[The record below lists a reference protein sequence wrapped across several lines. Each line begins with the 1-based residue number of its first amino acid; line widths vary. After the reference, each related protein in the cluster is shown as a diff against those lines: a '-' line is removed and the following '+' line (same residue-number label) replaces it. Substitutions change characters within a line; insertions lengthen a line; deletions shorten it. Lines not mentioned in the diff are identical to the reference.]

1 MSTHRPFRVTVAA
14 LLATGLAL
22 AGCTS
27 GSGTSK
33 DNGKSGGSS
42 GSTTSGS
49 QSSTS
54 AAPAAPAVLA
64 LNPANG
70 AKNINPAVPITAT
83 VKDGTISSATL
94 VSSTNTVVKGAV
106 AAAGTSWKS
115 ARALGYGKTYTLK
128 VTAKNADGKVVTEA
142 SKFTTV
148 TPNNVTMPYLQDTY
162 NTGLVK
168 GGTYGVGMIINIHF
182 DEPITNRAAAEK
194 AISITSTPAVTG
206 AFYWLSNQVVHWRPK
221 AYWKPGTIVTVKA
234 NTYGVQLSNG
244 LYGQA
249 DKATSFKIGA
259 SHVCIAS
266 DKTYM
271 VTCRTNGKAVKTM
284 PTAMGQHITIQ
295 GKNGPVSL
303 YTPQGTYTVMD
314 HNTSVVMD
322 SASFGVP
329 HSSPYGYKE
338 TIYWATRIS
347 NGGVFLHELDSTVW
361 AQGHQDISHG
371 CLNLNHTNAVWFYH
385 YSQIG
390 DVVTVT
396 DTNGPTLTV
405 SDGGDWTVSWATW
418 LKGGVNKA

>member
-1 MSTHRPFRVTVAA
+1 MGTYRPFRLTVAA
-14 LLATGLAL
+14 IVVTGLAL

-27 GSGTSK
+27 GDKTGK
-33 DNGKSGGSS
+33 DTAKS
-42 GSTTSGS
+42 GSTGSTGSGS
-49 QSSTS
+49 SNSS
-54 AAPAAPAVLA
+54 APAAPAVLA
-64 LNPANG
+64 LHPENG
-70 AKNINPAVPITAT
+70 AKNISPAVPITAT
-83 VKDGTISSATL
+83 VTDGTIATATL
-94 VSSTNTVVKGAV
+94 VSSTNKVVKGAL
-106 AAAGTSWKS
+106 AAGGASWKS
-115 ARALGYGKTYTLK
+115 AEVLGYGKSYTLK
-128 VTAKNADGKVVTEA
+128 VTAKGADGQLVTKS
-142 SKFTTV
+142 SKFSTV
-148 TPNNVTMPYLQDTY
+148 TPSNLTMPYLQDIY

-168 GGTYGVGMIINIHF
+168 GATYGVGMVINIHF

-194 AISITSTPAVTG
+194 AISITSTPAVKG
-206 AFYWLSNQVVHWRPK
+206 AFYWLSNEVVHWRPST
-221 AYWKPGTIVTVKA
+221 YWKPGTVVSVKVKA
-234 NTYGVQLSNG
+234 YGVQLSDG

-259 SHVCIAS
+259 SHICTAS

-271 VTCRTNGKAVKTM
+271 VTCRTNGKVVKTM

-347 NGGVFLHELDSTVW
+347 NGGVFLHELDNTVW

-371 CLNLNHTNAVWFYH
+371 CLNLNRTNAVWFYH

-390 DVVTVT
+390 DVVSVT
-396 DTNGPTLTV
+396 DTNGPKLTV
-405 SDGGDWTVSWATW
+405 DDGGDWSLSWASW
-418 LKGGVNKA
+418 VKGGVNKA